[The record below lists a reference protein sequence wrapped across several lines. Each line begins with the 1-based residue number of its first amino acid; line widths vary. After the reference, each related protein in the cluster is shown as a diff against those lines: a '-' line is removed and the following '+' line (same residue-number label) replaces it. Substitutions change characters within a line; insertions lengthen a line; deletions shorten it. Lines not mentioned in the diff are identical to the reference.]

1 MKIFFKR
8 RAAVRAAKK
17 FLKGYKCLTKNGE
30 GRINGVVKAFDEYLA
45 AVEKG
50 KKVKLEYLTELVEKV
65 SDIAIGLMYFKNGN
79 EFGFKYFED
88 NKILDKLVEFIN
100 KKGRV

>member
-1 MKIFFKR
+1 MEIFLKR

-17 FLKGYKCLTKNGE
+17 FLKGYKCLTENGE
-30 GRINGVVKAFDEYLA
+30 RRINDAVKAFDKYLTV
-45 AVEKG
+45 VEKC
-50 KKVKLEYLTELVEKV
+50 KKVKLEYYTELVDKV

-88 NKILDKLVEFIN
+88 NKILDKIVEFIN